1 MSTKRDKVNP
11 SNFQLGKTTEVL
23 FKKKKNPVIEI
34 LHKQKISKQKGRRCR
49 GMHLKKNVQQLDQL
63 LSV

>member
-1 MSTKRDKVNP
+1 MSTKRDKVNQ

-23 FKKKKNPVIEI
+23 LKKKNPVIEI